1 MRIRLD
7 VRNLLLASW
16 ETDRESVERAAP
28 PGAEPA
34 EVDGRY
40 LVSLVSF
47 KVRGGRV
54 GRLPVLPFS
63 QLNLRTYVLWK
74 GEPAVLFRASRVTPG
89 GLPGLLLGAP
99 YRSARLR
106 VRPGELR
113 ASGLGVEI
121 RYRPGGSADPGEL
134 GRHELGIFESGGGLR
149 SIRIARGPAEW
160 AGAELLG
167 PAKAHMLLGYG
178 FAPRGEPDLVY
189 TPETWFESEP
199 ARKLV

>member
-28 PGAEPA
+28 PGVEPGQ
-34 EVDGRY
+34 VDGRY

-47 KVRGGRV
+47 QVRGGRA
-54 GRLPVLPFS
+54 GGLPVLPFS
-63 QLNLRTYVLWK
+63 QLNLRTYVTWR
-74 GEPAVLFRASRVTPG
+74 GEPAVLFCASRVTPG

-106 VRPGELR
+106 LRPGELR

-121 RYRPGGSADPGEL
+121 RYRPGGSVDPGEL
-134 GRHELGIFESGGGLR
+134 GRHELGIFESGGLR
-149 SIRIARGPAEW
+149 AIRIARGPAEW
-160 AGAELLG
+160 TGAELSA

-178 FAPRGEPDLVY
+178 FSPQGEPDLVY
-189 TPETWFESEP
+189 TPETWFETEP
-199 ARKLV
+199 AKKLV

>member
-1 MRIRLD
+1 VRIRLD

-28 PGAEPA
+28 PGTEPA

-47 KVRGGRV
+47 QVRGGRA
-54 GRLPVLPFS
+54 GHLPVLPFS
-63 QLNLRTYVLWK
+63 QLNLRTYVTWK

-121 RYRPGGSADPGEL
+121 RYERGGSADPGEL
-134 GRHELGIFESGGGLR
+134 GRHELGIFESGGLR
-149 SIRIARGPAEW
+149 AIRIARGPAAW
-160 AGAELLG
+160 TGAELLE
-167 PAKAHMLLGYG
+167 PVKAQMLLGYG
-178 FAPRGEPDLVY
+178 FSPRGEPDLVY
-189 TPETWFESEP
+189 TPETSFETEP
-199 ARKLV
+199 ASRLA

>member
-1 MRIRLD
+1 VRIRLD

-28 PGAEPA
+28 PGTEPA

-47 KVRGGRV
+47 QVRGGRA
-54 GRLPVLPFS
+54 GHLPVLPFS
-63 QLNLRTYVLWK
+63 QLNLRTYVTWK

-113 ASGLGVEI
+113 APGLGVEI
-121 RYRPGGSADPGEL
+121 RYERGGSADPGEL
-134 GRHELGIFESGGGLR
+134 GRHELGIFESGGLR
-149 SIRIARGPAEW
+149 AIRIARGPAAW
-160 AGAELLG
+160 TGAELLE
-167 PAKAHMLLGYG
+167 PVKAQMLLGYG
-178 FAPRGEPDLVY
+178 FSPRGEPDLVY
-189 TPETWFESEP
+189 TPETSFETEP
-199 ARKLV
+199 ASRLA